1 MVSDP
6 AANAGVWK
14 VRPRYPRAASRA
26 WKRRLVLHTESG
38 GLAPLTPFTFPHH
51 HHHHHHTQS
60 YYYDGREV
68 LNDADFDKLKEDLIW
83 EGSPVAILSRDETKF
98 LAAMVSLQL
107 RRWLLLV
114 ANGGRS
120 PPLNPLNPE

>member
-1 MVSDP
+1 M
-6 AANAGVWK
+6 
-14 VRPRYPRAASRA
+14 
-26 WKRRLVLHTESG
+26 
-38 GLAPLTPFTFPHH
+38 TPFTFPHH

-98 LAAMVSLQL
+98 LAAMVRNHTVAA
-107 RRWLLLV
+107 RRGEGW
-114 ANGGRS
+114 
-120 PPLNPLNPE
+120 P